1 MGNIKNRILKLPIIC
16 VLYSLAFIPI
26 SGYANNLYC
35 YINGEL
41 QGDKPI
47 NIKNIAIKK
56 VRFFEN
62 GMHKDGYAVSLKDS
76 QALLN
81 CCKELD
87 SEFSILEG
95 VPIEARVDRNTWSSS
110 ITNLVGKQY
119 GYPIVVKN
127 KKNEY
132 VRSAYTVAKGNKEIL
147 SVNSYLKKNANTIN
161 KRSETYLVEKIYGG
175 LKHYFD
181 GVVAGEK
188 IFEAKYGVSGTSNFV
203 ADNYIKNLAN
213 IRGDRGIYKPSE
225 NEVVIYSNKEG
236 KRLSFRAKNYEQYM
250 TIVENITKYANE
262 YFDKKIIKILYGG
275 TVISSNNAPH
285 AVLLE
290 VTIDNYDKTITLNMV
305 DSLISHAA
313 NNASFSVLQSLKQG
327 LERVN
332 SSIAYIDKNDAHN
345 IPKIA
350 NNTYKVGT
358 SLDNIHLQ
366 MPLQT
371 DCGRY
376 VAIWINA
383 IINGIDYRKLNST
396 DYNKTLTI
404 LNSAKKLALQDN
416 SYTSKSPNSAEQEP
430 TDIKSSNIDDLGF
443 DNIDHLDI
451 LNENLIEL
459 ELTEKEKI
467 LRNIFEITKE

>member
-1 MGNIKNRILKLPIIC
+1 M
-16 VLYSLAFIPI
+16 
-26 SGYANNLYC
+26 
-35 YINGEL
+35 
-41 QGDKPI
+41 
-47 NIKNIAIKK
+47 
-56 VRFFEN
+56 
-62 GMHKDGYAVSLKDS
+62 
-76 QALLN
+76 
-81 CCKELD
+81 
-87 SEFSILEG
+87 
-95 VPIEARVDRNTWSSS
+95 
-110 ITNLVGKQY
+110 
-119 GYPIVVKN
+119 
-127 KKNEY
+127 
-132 VRSAYTVAKGNKEIL
+132 
-147 SVNSYLKKNANTIN
+147 
-161 KRSETYLVEKIYGG
+161 
-175 LKHYFD
+175 KHYFD
-181 GVVAGEK
+181 GVVAGET

-225 NEVVIYSNKEG
+225 NEVVIYSYKDG
-236 KRLSFRAKNYEQYM
+236 KRLSFRAKNYGQYM

-275 TVISSNNAPH
+275 TVISSNNASH

-332 SSIAYIDKNDAHN
+332 SYIAYIDTTKAKNDVHN

-350 NNTYKVGT
+350 NSTYKVEI

-416 SYTSKSPNSAEQEP
+416 SYASKSLNSAEQKP
-430 TDIKSSNIDDLGF
+430 QVLSLA
-443 DNIDHLDI
+443 I
-451 LNENLIEL
+451 LVV
-459 ELTEKEKI
+459 
-467 LRNIFEITKE
+467 

>member
-1 MGNIKNRILKLPIIC
+1 MQKNSKINHRYYLRFFGKFWVILVGNIKNRIFKLPIIC
-16 VLYSLAFIPI
+16 TLYSLALIPV
-26 SGYANNLYC
+26 SCYANNLYC

-41 QGDKPI
+41 HGDKPI
-47 NIKNIAIKK
+47 NIKNIAIKQVK
-56 VRFFEN
+56 FFEN
-62 GMHKDGYAVSLKDS
+62 GMQKDGYAVSLKDS

-81 CCKELD
+81 YCKELD

-95 VPIEARVDRNTWSSS
+95 VPIEARIDRNTWSSP

-161 KRSETYLVEKIYGG
+161 KRSKTYLVEKIYGG

-181 GVVAGEK
+181 GVVAGET
-188 IFEAKYGVSGTSNFV
+188 IFEAKYSVSGTSNFV

-225 NEVVIYSNKEG
+225 NEVVIYSYKDG

-275 TVISSNNAPH
+275 TVISSNNASH

-332 SSIAYIDKNDAHN
+332 SLLYIL
-345 IPKIA
+345 I
-350 NNTYKVGT
+350 
-358 SLDNIHLQ
+358 LQ
-366 MPLQT
+366 KQKMMF
-371 DCGRY
+371 
-376 VAIWINA
+376 
-383 IINGIDYRKLNST
+383 IIYQRL
-396 DYNKTLTI
+396 
-404 LNSAKKLALQDN
+404 
-416 SYTSKSPNSAEQEP
+416 
-430 TDIKSSNIDDLGF
+430 
-443 DNIDHLDI
+443 
-451 LNENLIEL
+451 LIVH
-459 ELTEKEKI
+459 
-467 LRNIFEITKE
+467 TK

>member
-1 MGNIKNRILKLPIIC
+1 M
-16 VLYSLAFIPI
+16 
-26 SGYANNLYC
+26 
-35 YINGEL
+35 
-41 QGDKPI
+41 
-47 NIKNIAIKK
+47 
-56 VRFFEN
+56 
-62 GMHKDGYAVSLKDS
+62 
-76 QALLN
+76 
-81 CCKELD
+81 
-87 SEFSILEG
+87 
-95 VPIEARVDRNTWSSS
+95 
-110 ITNLVGKQY
+110 
-119 GYPIVVKN
+119 
-127 KKNEY
+127 
-132 VRSAYTVAKGNKEIL
+132 
-147 SVNSYLKKNANTIN
+147 
-161 KRSETYLVEKIYGG
+161 
-175 LKHYFD
+175 KHYFD